1 MGGCTPVART
11 RPLVSGARTSGQR
24 WGGAEAGRCPALPR
38 RPAAGGR
45 IREGQLPAPR
55 ILACLSRSR
64 PPDLD
69 TARPALRLAQ
79 HPPGSRFKPHAGRA
93 RGILSFAQMAR
104 RRAGSP
110 PAPEEAPRS
119 TSRHGSAPPP
129 PAALALLPAATQRQS
144 HVLWR
149 RGAES
154 AGCAFR
160 GRQGEVTPSP
170 NLLLRRESR
179 SRGLR
184 PEGGRGRLEPFR
196 VPRPLAPPHSCLVGN
211 KTPRPGRVIG
221 HPDGDICLLNL
232 DVSCAPHLA
241 VLQGLLAGFCIP
253 PLTSAPFRGSP
264 PSISSL
270 PHHRVTSNLPAFY
283 LWHLDPRPAPAPD
296 PRLALSPSPLAPTP
310 SSPGPRGALVTLRP
324 VPAGLTAPA
333 RVPFLLTRALACL
346 QSKVTLWLRD

>member
-1 MGGCTPVART
+1 MPRWPGDEPGAPLPPRKRRGPPRVTAQPLPRR
-11 RPLVSGARTSGQR
+11 RPWPSCLPPPSGRATFS
-24 WGGAEAGRCPALPR
+24 GAEA
-38 RPAAGGR
+38 
-45 IREGQLPAPR
+45 
-55 ILACLSRSR
+55 RSR
-64 PPDLD
+64 Q
-69 TARPALRLAQ
+69 A
-79 HPPGSRFKPHAGRA
+79 
-93 RGILSFAQMAR
+93 
-104 RRAGSP
+104 
-110 PAPEEAPRS
+110 APFEGVRERS
-119 TSRHGSAPPP
+119 
-129 PAALALLPAATQRQS
+129 LLPPTCCSGVSQ
-144 HVLWR
+144 
-149 RGAES
+149 GA
-154 AGCAFR
+154 AGCA
-160 GRQGEVTPSP
+160 
-170 NLLLRRESR
+170 RRAA
-179 SRGLR
+179 
-184 PEGGRGRLEPFR
+184 EGGWSPSGF
-196 VPRPLAPPHSCLVGN
+196 PRPLAPPHSCLVGN